1 MKEPQTYLEEN
12 LDELIESLDM
22 RMGEKYCPT
31 VHRIID
37 FLETVKVCPADLE
50 HKTAEEIAIY
60 FKEALQ

>member
-22 RMGEKYCPT
+22 KMDDKHCPT
-31 VHRIID
+31 IQRVLD

-50 HKTAEEIAIY
+50 NKTAEEIAIY